1 MRAFRLGILAL
12 VLSAFAG
19 CEMEDRDEGI
29 DGENV
34 GDEGFGDNVDRDGND

>member
-19 CEMEDRDEGI
+19 CEMEDRD
-29 DGENV
+29 DDV
-34 GDEGFGDNVDRDGND
+34 GDEGFGDGVDRDGIDRDGND